1 MACLSA
7 PIWIKETINTKSLQ
21 QKIKP
26 IALTKYWN
34 RTSNV
39 IVILNEQEFDDD
51 LGVWVLKQ
59 HVKKAKI

>member
-1 MACLSA
+1 M
-7 PIWIKETINTKSLQ
+7 
-21 QKIKP
+21 
-26 IALTKYWN
+26 TKYWN